1 MLHSHTLYIDCLCFD
16 VLVHNLTSSKTTVD
30 LNEAKGML
38 LFKSVLAEL
47 EQSGGG
53 GRKFGQKWLDEL
65 LRDFAGLITHRG
77 RKVDMYFLHL

>member
-1 MLHSHTLYIDCLCFD
+1 MALKPLQAYSMLALSFMLHSHMLYIDCLSFD

-53 GRKFGQKWLDEL
+53 GRTIEQKN
-65 LRDFAGLITHRG
+65 ASINCLI
-77 RKVDMYFLHL
+77 V